1 MARTVEVV
9 PQEEPQQPKKRRRVR
24 APSQAPRRTRV
35 VVKKVGPWSVLRFS
49 LLFYFC
55 VMVAVWIGLVV
66 LYNFLGAIGVVD
78 SIEKGIRGLGFSKSW
93 QIHGGWLFSRLF
105 MIGLVMVVFGSIVNL
120 FGAFLYN
127 LISDFVGGIELTLT
141 ERR

>member
-1 MARTVEVV
+1 MEVAPPEDRPRKRKGRTVPAV
-9 PQEEPQQPKKRRRVR
+9 
-24 APSQAPRRTRV
+24 RRTRV

-55 VMVAVWIGLVV
+55 VMVATWLGL
-66 LYNFLGAIGVVD
+66 LIIYKFLGAIGVLH
-78 SIEKGIRGLGFSKSW
+78 SIEHGIRGIGTSVWKNWS
-93 QIHGGWLFSRLF
+93 IHGGWLFSRLF
-105 MIGLVMVVFGSIVNL
+105 MIGLVMVVFGSIVN
-120 FGAFLYN
+120 FFAAFLYN